1 MSGRDDDL
9 AYGQYHRGEHGQGES
24 TRSFVGDTF
33 KKLKDTYKQQH
44 SQPQQT
50 GQSQSQSYV
59 PGGYG
64 VSLKHACLVLPVTNI
79 M

>member
-1 MSGRDDDL
+1 MSGREDDL
-9 AYGQYHRGEHGQGES
+9 AYGQYHRREDGQGES

-44 SQPQQT
+44 SKPQQT
-50 GQSQSQSYV
+50 GQSQSQGPF

-64 VSLKHACLVLPVTNI
+64 VSP
-79 M
+79 